1 MYRLKEGTFSPRFG
15 IDSPFL
21 DVFFVGNKR
30 NGTMD
35 CWSLLGTNSSLIRR
49 SLLLGRELLVKE

>member
-21 DVFFVGNKR
+21 DVF
-30 NGTMD
+30 
-35 CWSLLGTNSSLIRR
+35 LLGNNEMVPWIVGHS
-49 SLLLGRELLVKE
+49 